1 GFDFAEKRVCY
12 AEKLPGCIACK
23 NFGAVERYFGLMH
36 NIVDKFVGRTKYLFV
51 NEQSRLDPLSF
62 SSSSFTLCLKKL
74 GSNGREPRR
83 RRTVGDFVTAGRGML
98 VKQVLEKEV
107 ELVGGELWGSE
118 EFGLKIGFKD
128 SEVDS
133 REFPGLNIH
142 RRAREAGE
150 TELRHDAVVV

>member
-1 GFDFAEKRVCY
+1 
-12 AEKLPGCIACK
+12 
-23 NFGAVERYFGLMH
+23 MH

-74 GSNGREPRR
+74 GSNGREPRK
-83 RRTVGDFVTAGRGML
+83 RRTDGDFVTAGRGML

-107 ELVGGELWGSE
+107 ELIGGELWGSK
-118 EFGLKIGFKD
+118 EFGLKIGFQD

>member
-1 GFDFAEKRVCY
+1 
-12 AEKLPGCIACK
+12 
-23 NFGAVERYFGLMH
+23 MH

-107 ELVGGELWGSE
+107 ELVGGELWESE

>member
-1 GFDFAEKRVCY
+1 
-12 AEKLPGCIACK
+12 
-23 NFGAVERYFGLMH
+23 MH
-36 NIVDKFVGRTKYLFV
+36 NIVDKFVGRTKCLFV

-74 GSNGREPRR
+74 GSDGREPRR

-118 EFGLKIGFKD
+118 EFSLKIGFKD

-133 REFPGLNIH
+133 REFSGLNIH
-142 RRAREAGE
+142 RRALEAGK
-150 TELRHDAVVV
+150 TELRHDAVVVWLVQYVVSISGLKDVFIMSVQN

>member
-1 GFDFAEKRVCY
+1 
-12 AEKLPGCIACK
+12 
-23 NFGAVERYFGLMH
+23 MH

-74 GSNGREPRR
+74 GSNGREPKR

-107 ELVGGELWGSE
+107 ELVGEELWGSE
-118 EFGLKIGFKD
+118 EFGLKTGFKD

-142 RRAREAGE
+142 RRVREAGE
-150 TELRHDAVVV
+150 MELRHDAVVV